1 MARSKPN
8 EKPKIPFRLRFKAWW
23 EGVDPESY
31 LRYERDDPNYDAN
44 DAIHVSDEQEE
55 EDKNWPESRVSFLT
69 RLWGGEDNEEV
80 VHPGG
85 TEYTM
90 MLAKPLGLNE
100 SKSVLDLCAGL
111 GGGTRELS
119 KQFNLWIEGMEA
131 DPELA
136 NLANDL
142 SVKHGMEK
150 RAPIQTFDPV
160 KLELPE
166 KRYDAIM
173 IRESMFAYPTRE
185 SLIAK
190 AFNALKPRGHLLIT
204 DYVLKDHDSIDNRAV
219 AIWQENHPAKPL
231 PWTMKEYKRAVL
243 DLSMNLH
250 IHEDRTDEYRT
261 LVLNGWSTYVN
272 QLTKSDLDRDTVNEL
287 MHEAQ
292 YWLRLVRALESGELR
307 YMRIHATRGSEIV

>member
-1 MARSKPN
+1 MAPASQKDKPR
-8 EKPKIPFRLRFKAWW
+8 IPFRIRFKAWW

-31 LRYERDDPNYDAN
+31 LRRESDDPGHEDA
-44 DAIHVSDEQEE
+44 DAIHVDDSPDEETS
-55 EDKNWPESRVSFLT
+55 WPESRVSFLT
-69 RLWGGEDNEEV
+69 RLWGGEDQEEV

-85 TEYTM
+85 TEYTL

-100 SKSVLDLCAGL
+100 TKTVLDLCAGL

-131 DPELA
+131 DDELA

-142 SVKHGMEK
+142 SIKHGMEK

-185 SLIAK
+185 SLIEK

-204 DYVLKDHDSIDNRAV
+204 DYVLKNQESIDNRAF

-231 PWTMKEYKRAVL
+231 PWTMGEYKRAVL
-243 DLSMNLH
+243 NLSMNLH
-250 IHEDRTDEYRT
+250 IHEDRTDEYRK
-261 LVLNGWSTYVN
+261 LVLDGWSTYVN

-292 YWLRLVRALESGELR
+292 YWLRLVRALETGELR
-307 YMRIHATRGSEIV
+307 YMRIHATRGSETI

>member
-1 MARSKPN
+1 MAPKSPKD
-8 EKPKIPFRLRFKAWW
+8 KPKIPFRLRFKAWW
-23 EGVDPESY
+23 EGVDAESY
-31 LRYERDDPNYDAN
+31 LKLERDDPDHSDSN
-44 DAIHVSDEQEE
+44 AIHVDDVEE
-55 EDKNWPESRVSFLT
+55 EDTNWPESRVSFLT
-69 RLWGGEDNEEV
+69 RLWGGEDQEEV

-100 SKSVLDLCAGL
+100 TKTVLDLCAGL

-142 SVKHGMEK
+142 SIKHGMEK
-150 RAPIQTFDPV
+150 RAPIQTFDPN

-173 IRESMFAYPTRE
+173 IRESMFAYPSRG
-185 SLIAK
+185 SLIEK
-190 AFNALKPRGHLLIT
+190 AFNSLKPRGHLLIT
-204 DYVLKDHDSIDNRAV
+204 DYVLKQPDSIDARPV
-219 AIWQENHPAKPL
+219 AIWQENHPTKPL
-231 PWTMKEYKRAVL
+231 PWTMAEYKRAVL
-243 DLSMNLH
+243 NLSMNLH

-272 QLTKSDLDRDTVNEL
+272 QLQKSDLDRDTVNEL

-307 YMRIHATRGSEIV
+307 YMRIHATRGSETI